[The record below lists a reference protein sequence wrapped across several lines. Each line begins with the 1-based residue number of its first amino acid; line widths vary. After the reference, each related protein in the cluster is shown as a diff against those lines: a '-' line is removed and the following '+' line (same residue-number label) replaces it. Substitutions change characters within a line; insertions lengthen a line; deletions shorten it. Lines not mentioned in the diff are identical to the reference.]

1 MGKYEPLTEF
11 LRRSEADIWNASFSD
26 IERLL
31 GFSLPASAYKYPEWW
46 ANEKNGGR
54 GQKLS
59 WSAVGWRTAK
69 VDVEARTVRFER
81 DRRAAVTSSSGPDM
95 VARSHADMLFER
107 AQMLTGISDRD
118 ELVGMALEQLIASLA
133 ASRLAG
139 MGGTMPG
146 LELPPRERPAV

>member
-11 LRRSEADIWNASFSD
+11 LRHTQADVWNASFSD
-26 IERLL
+26 VERLL
-31 GFSLPASAYKYPEWW
+31 GFCLPPSAYKYPEWW

-69 VDVEARTVRFER
+69 VDIAARRVRFER
-81 DRRAAVTSSSGPDM
+81 DRRVAINTSSAPQTLAQSD
-95 VARSHADMLFER
+95 ADALFER
-107 AQMLTGISDRD
+107 AQQLTGISDRD

-139 MGGTMPG
+139 RGGTMPS
-146 LELPPRERPAV
+146 LAVPARERPAA